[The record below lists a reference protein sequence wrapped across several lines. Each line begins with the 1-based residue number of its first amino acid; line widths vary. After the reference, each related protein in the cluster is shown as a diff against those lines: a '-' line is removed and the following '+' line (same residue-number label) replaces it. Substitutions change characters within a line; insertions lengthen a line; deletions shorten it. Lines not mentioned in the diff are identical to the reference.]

1 MSGDEV
7 EDLINDMLQCYTVS
21 ATCDM
26 FKQASSTNEVT
37 CEPLLLQL
45 LVAAPI
51 RLLIN

>member
-1 MSGDEV
+1 MSTGADTMSGDGDEV

-37 CEPLLLQL
+37 
-45 LVAAPI
+45 
-51 RLLIN
+51 